1 LIVVD
6 SSAFVAMIFEESE
19 AERFRDRLRAAQ
31 GVFASAATVLETSM
45 VVGGRF
51 GTAGLG
57 RFDRLLASFEF
68 EIVPFDSSHAE
79 LGRDA
84 FLRYGKGRHPARLNF
99 GDCIAYG
106 LAKALGLPLLH
117 KGTDFAATDLRA

>member
-6 SSAFVAMIFEESE
+6 SSAFVAMIFEENE

-57 RFDRLLASFEF
+57 RFDRLLA
-68 EIVPFDSSHAE
+68 
-79 LGRDA
+79 
-84 FLRYGKGRHPARLNF
+84 
-99 GDCIAYG
+99 
-106 LAKALGLPLLH
+106 
-117 KGTDFAATDLRA
+117 